1 MDRKF
6 HTKRKL
12 CSTIRAVTFPY
23 HMGKKLDAL
32 LGRNFKAS
40 KFTAT
45 VNLALS
51 RLAILKNKRHA
62 HLKLARSDVHQ
73 LLQLGHHDRAL
84 LRAEH
89 VIKEQNMLD
98 VYDKIEGYCNLLFE
112 RVHLIAQERECP
124 EELKEAA
131 SGLLYM
137 ASRCG
142 DLPEIL
148 EIRAMLTSRF
158 GKEFAA
164 RAVEL
169 RNNCGVDP
177 QLIQKLS
184 TRMPSLESR
193 TKVLKDIASEN
204 NIILLIEEVSSVT
217 IEEQVNVAKQN
228 QQETRLKEENLHNL
242 LSKEKDEESIDSF
255 KAMKKYKDV
264 ADAAKAAF
272 ESAAQAAAA
281 ARAALELSQSSPHGP
296 DDDHNSP
303 SPGPRK
309 FLDEQDSDFVE
320 VVPRLEDSADEI
332 PKGESV
338 SLVAE
343 TEADSLVKELEF
355 DESDDEADNK
365 DKSNQTSK
373 QTPRVSNDVP
383 ESKMHSKPHLDLEK
397 RPFSVRTRHGY

>member
-1 MDRKF
+1 
-6 HTKRKL
+6 
-12 CSTIRAVTFPY
+12 
-23 HMGKKLDAL
+23 MGKKLDAL

-164 RAVEL
+164 RAIEL

-177 QLIQKLS
+177 QIITFVILLICFKLIQKLS

-217 IEEQVNVAKQN
+217 IEEQVNVVKQN
-228 QQETRLKEENLHNL
+228 QQETRLKEEENLHNL
-242 LSKEKDEESIDSF
+242 PSKEKDGESIDSF

-332 PKGESV
+332 SNGESV

>member
-1 MDRKF
+1 M
-6 HTKRKL
+6 
-12 CSTIRAVTFPY
+12 
-23 HMGKKLDAL
+23 
-32 LGRNFKAS
+32 
-40 KFTAT
+40 
-45 VNLALS
+45 
-51 RLAILKNKRHA
+51 
-62 HLKLARSDVHQ
+62 Q
-73 LLQLGHHDRAL
+73 
-84 LRAEH
+84 
-89 VIKEQNMLD
+89 
-98 VYDKIEGYCNLLFE
+98 
-112 RVHLIAQERECP
+112 
-124 EELKEAA
+124 
-131 SGLLYM
+131 
-137 ASRCG
+137 
-142 DLPEIL
+142 
-148 EIRAMLTSRF
+148 
-158 GKEFAA
+158 
-164 RAVEL
+164 
-169 RNNCGVDP
+169 
-177 QLIQKLS
+177 
-184 TRMPSLESR
+184 
-193 TKVLKDIASEN
+193 
-204 NIILLIEEVSSVT
+204 
-217 IEEQVNVAKQN
+217 EQVNVVKQN
-228 QQETRLKEENLHNL
+228 QQETRLKEEENLHNL
-242 LSKEKDEESIDSF
+242 PSKEKDGESIDSF

-332 PKGESV
+332 SNGESV
-338 SLVAE
+338 LLVAE